1 MACELSRRFYDGRL
15 DDIGESIDD
24 DVQK

>member
-1 MACELSRRFYDGRL
+1 MACELSRRFFDGRL

>member
-1 MACELSRRFYDGRL
+1 MACELSRRFFDGRL

-24 DVQK
+24 VEQK